1 MGCLYGISHY
11 VAISITGDL
20 HRGFLEEFFHLLV
33 RGARLAIFQF
43 DDVAVHHVLVDVA
56 KRGEEDVGIAAI
68 IVQLGDRA
76 IEAALACHRQGE
88 TMHESLALL
97 LVTLRRIAFQ
107 TVGDELE
114 ISLVVAMICQLAL
127 QLGLVISI
135 VDQVVL
141 LVGIEKI
148 GVHLVTYHLVRDD
161 EFCGTIVFPIYRYHA
176 EIEEQAHEVVRVVD
190 LVGWEVFYE
199 LACNVSLGDQLLDD
213 TGVMGEFL
221 VMTDEQAQLV
231 VVGANIALHHVLW
244 DVVIASDVIVQ
255 EVEHHHRIVHGGFS
269 IAFLGKTVVVVPWL
283 HHGDKLVHSVVER
296 QHA

>member
-1 MGCLYGISHY
+1 MGGLYSISHY
-11 VAISITGDL
+11 VAIGITGDL
-20 HRGFLEEFFHLLV
+20 RRGFLEEFFHLLV

-107 TVGDELE
+107 AISDELE
-114 ISLVVAMICQLAL
+114 ISLVVAIVSQFAL

-135 VDQVVL
+135 VYQVVL
-141 LVGIEKI
+141 FIGVEKI
-148 GVHLVTYHLVRDD
+148 GVHLVTHHLVRDD
-161 EFCGTIVFPIYRYHA
+161 KLCFAFIFSIYRHHA
-176 EIEEQAHEVVRVVD
+176 EIEEQAHEVVWVVD
-190 LVGWEVFYE
+190 MVGREIFYK

-213 TGVMGEFL
+213 TGVMGELL
-221 VMTDEQAQLV
+221 VVTDKHAQLTV
-231 VVGANIALHHVLW
+231 IRANITLHHVLW
-244 DVVIASDVIVQ
+244 D
-255 EVEHHHRIVHGGFS
+255 
-269 IAFLGKTVVVVPWL
+269 L
-283 HHGDKLVHSVVER
+283 
-296 QHA
+296 